1 MEPIWVKCNEI
12 DRQKW
17 DKTIEKCDWGN
28 IYSTSTYLDLI
39 TSKSWEALILGDY
52 EYIMPVPIKK
62 KVGIKYTYRPD
73 FCQQLGVFSVYSK
86 IDKNLLISFVKKVY
100 DRFIFF
106 IYPLNYNNV
115 LTNKKLFNIKTK
127 NNFILKLNRNYSS
140 ISSNYKNELKRNL
153 KKAKNFDLVVTNNI
167 SPDELINIYKNAWQQ
182 FHPVSIESYNNFKK
196 IIVWGLNT
204 QNAKV
209 LTIKNDNQILSACT
223 IFFYKDKIYY
233 PFSAI
238 TPIGRKYCATEYMI
252 NSIIKEHSNSPS
264 IFDFEGSEIDSVK
277 SFYSKFSPENLP
289 YFHIQKNVYILEL
302 IIFFRNFLKNVLR
315 FRKM

>member
-1 MEPIWVKCNEI
+1 MEPIWVKCDKI

-73 FCQQLGVFSVYSK
+73 FCQQLGVFTIYTNLEEK
-86 IDKNLLISFVKKVY
+86 LLIVFVKKIY
-100 DRFIFF
+100 ERFIFF
-106 IYPLNYNNV
+106 IYPLNHNNV
-115 LTNKKLFNIKTK
+115 LTNKKLFNINTK
-127 NNFILKLNRNYSS
+127 NNFILKLDRNYSS
-140 ISSNYKNELKRNL
+140 INSNYKNELKRNL
-153 KKAKNFDLVVTNNI
+153 KKAENYYLEISNI
-167 SPDELINIYKNAWQQ
+167 ISSDELINIYKNAWQQ
-182 FHPVSIESYNNFKK
+182 FHPISNESYSNFIK
-196 IIVWGLNT
+196 IIEWGLNT

-209 LTIKNDNQILSACT
+209 LAIKKDNQILSACA
-223 IFFYKDKIYY
+223 ILFYKDKIYY

-238 TPIGRKYCATEYMI
+238 TPIGKKYCATEFMI

-277 SFYSKFSPENLP
+277 SFYSKFSPNNLP
-289 YFHIQKNVYILEL
+289 YFHIQKKVYILEL
-302 IIFFRNFLKNVLR
+302 IIFFRNFLKNVLH